1 MRVNGGRTSMVLA
14 VAMVACCA
22 APALGQEGPGAEPV
36 VLGPV
41 RDLATIV
48 RFGTDPAGAWTATCG
63 PNVAYTLTPGR
74 RLPGLP
80 DPVLEA
86 SVRRQDPRDREG
98 SHTWFSLTRKDTPRV
113 SLPPDLDGFR
123 IVLGSAA
130 EAQWWISP
138 TLTTE
143 AGESFSVILDA
154 NAFPAGRLV
163 QWVLP
168 LDRFRT
174 AKHERL
180 TPEKARTLRAISIST
195 SSPGTS

>member
-1 MRVNGGRTSMVLA
+1 MVLA
-14 VAMVACCA
+14 VALLVCFA
-22 APALGQEGPGAEPV
+22 APARGQEGPSAEPV

-86 SVRRQDPRDREG
+86 SVRRKDPRDREG

-143 AGESFSVILDA
+143 AGESFSVILDS
-154 NAFPAGRLV
+154 NAFPARRLV